1 MSPSINARRS
11 EAESSLD
18 FVAFRAVPTTL
29 YPRARNARVT
39 PAPMPCDA
47 PVTITVLRLLSMS
60 MILQDV
66 ETRVIQVHE
75 IADELGNAVGSRIER
90 EVTRVENVDFGV
102 GHVVAIG
109 FGFRKLEGEVVLPPE
124 DEQPRLL
131 LAHPRLP
138 LRIVVDVRA
147 VVVEE
152 IALDVGLPG
161 LAEKGELVG
170 PEIRV
175 VAFHVGVVSDMT
187 GARRRER

>member
-1 MSPSINARRS
+1 
-11 EAESSLD
+11 
-18 FVAFRAVPTTL
+18 
-29 YPRARNARVT
+29 
-39 PAPMPCDA
+39 MPCDA

-60 MILQDV
+60 MILRNV
-66 ETRVIQVHE
+66 ETQAHE
-75 IADELGNAVGSRIER
+75 IADELGNALGSRIER

-102 GHVVAIG
+102 RHVAAIG
-109 FGFRKLEGEVVLPPE
+109 FGFRKLEGQVVLPPE

-161 LAEKGELVG
+161 LA
-170 PEIRV
+170 
-175 VAFHVGVVSDMT
+175 
-187 GARRRER
+187 